1 MKQTFA
7 QVDISKLFE
16 IKPGQG
22 IGDASQFNSIG
33 SFISTVLPNIYVFAG
48 LILLFFLIFGGLTVI
63 LGAGKGKEDQAKKGK
78 EILTYTLFGF
88 LIVFASYWIIQ
99 IIEIVTGIPIL

>member
-1 MKQTFA
+1 MKQAFA
-7 QVDISKLFE
+7 QIDIGEFFE

-22 IGDASQFNSIG
+22 IRDADQFDSIG
-33 SFISTVLPNIYVFAG
+33 SFISAILPNVYVFAG

-63 LGAGKGKEDQAKKGK
+63 LGAGKGKEDQTKKGK

-99 IIEIVTGIPIL
+99 IIEIITGVPIL